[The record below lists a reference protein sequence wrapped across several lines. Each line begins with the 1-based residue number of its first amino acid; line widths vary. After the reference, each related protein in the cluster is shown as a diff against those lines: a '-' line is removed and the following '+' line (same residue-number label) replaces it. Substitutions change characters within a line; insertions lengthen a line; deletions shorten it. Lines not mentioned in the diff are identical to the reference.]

1 MTDKDLSRPEDADVV
16 NAYDFAM
23 AVQPLMEGHTDF
35 VVACAFGWLIGQ
47 MVKND
52 EQLDDCIEHFKG
64 AAQAS
69 LWGRE
74 DNGLV

>member
-1 MTDKDLSRPEDADVV
+1 MTDKNSPPSMDGDTQ
-16 NAYDFAM
+16 NAFDFAM
-23 AVQPLMEGHTDF
+23 AVQPLMSNYSDF
-35 VVACAFGWLIGQ
+35 VVACAFGWLLGQ
-47 MVKND
+47 RAMN
-52 EQLDDCIEHFKG
+52 EAQLSTYLRDVKG